1 MATPFGP
8 VPLLIGLVGRSR
20 VGKDTVAS
28 FFSDTHEVL
37 RLAKPIKDACK
48 AIYGWD
54 DSVLETDLK
63 EVHDARMGTTPRLA
77 MIHMTQAIRTFTDP
91 EFFTRRLFDAWDGTT
106 PIVIPDVRYDHD
118 VREIHKR
125 GGVTIKV
132 TRPGCPRHV
141 AEDTVDDLWTT
152 FEVQNDGTVEELRAK
167 VNCLFLVTDPR

>member
-1 MATPFGP
+1 MVP
-8 VPLLIGLVGRSR
+8 PLLVGLVGRSR

-28 FFSDTHEVL
+28 FFSDTHTVT
-37 RLAKPIKDACK
+37 RLAKPIKEACK

-54 DSVLETDLK
+54 DAVLETDLK
-63 EVHDARMGTTPRLA
+63 EVLDPRVGVSPRLA

-141 AEDTVDDLWTT
+141 AEDTVDDLCTT
-152 FEVQNDGTVEELRAK
+152 YEVQNDGTVDELRVK
-167 VNCLFLVTDPR
+167 VTGLVFIGTKW